1 MVATM
6 RALSPRT
13 LMLAVV
19 LSLFTFAE
27 AQRYGVTTSNGRIT
41 GHLAPGMRNTVE
53 FLGIPYAQ
61 PPLGRLRFAEP
72 LPPNGKTDYV
82 ASSWV

>member
-1 MVATM
+1 M
-6 RALSPRT
+6 RAVSHYT
-13 LMLAVV
+13 LALTAV
-19 LSLFTFAE
+19 LSLFTFAG
-27 AQRYGVTTSNGRIT
+27 AQKYEVTTTNGRIT

-72 LPPNGKTDYV
+72 LPPMGETDYV
-82 ASSWV
+82 ASYWV